1 MKITLDGTEYTCKD
15 GDILRIKQGLKCSTK
30 EACRIWLEDEGKLQN
45 AEQNT
50 LDAKAKKVKIDHGA
64 VSAEVIERKFTPR
77 PKSDKPKTAKAN
89 PTKEKIIADIA
100 ELLNGFCENVQ
111 VTNKAK
117 IIEFSMGGNDFK
129 IDLTQKRKPKA

>member
-1 MKITLDGTEYTCKD
+1 MKIEIDGVQYTCKD
-15 GDILRIKQGLKCSTK
+15 GDILRIKQGLKCST
-30 EACRIWLEDEGKLQN
+30 EAACRIWLEDEGKLQN
-45 AEQNT
+45 TEQND
-50 LDAKAKKVKIDHGA
+50 LDKKAKKVKIDHGA
-64 VSAEVIERKFTPR
+64 TSAEVIERKFTPR

-129 IDLTQKRKPKA
+129 LDLTQKRKSKA